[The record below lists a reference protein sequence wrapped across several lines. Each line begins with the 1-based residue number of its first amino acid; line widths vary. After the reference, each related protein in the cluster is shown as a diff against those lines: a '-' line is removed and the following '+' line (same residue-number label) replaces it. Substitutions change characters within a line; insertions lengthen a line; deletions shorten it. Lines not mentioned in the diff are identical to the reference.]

1 MKKFTLLSFLCVGSY
16 ALAFAQYEGKV
27 ETPAPLSSGSSS
39 GSNTSNC
46 CGTANVNSTFYNDPS
61 CSRIIRNDGDGLVK
75 VAPNKEANQLD
86 KDNISFRHSIDNQ
99 WISIPQGA
107 YNKLLSNAS
116 RAFVDKDYNKCLALC
131 DEILLASRDSPDAYF
146 LKGGSNYALGRTEI
160 GKKFMA
166 IAVQKGSIDAEET
179 LKMWDK

>member
-1 MKKFTLLSFLCVGSY
+1 MKKFALLSFLCVGCY

-27 ETPAPLSSGSSS
+27 ETPAPLSYSSNS
-39 GSNTSNC
+39 GSNTSNGY
-46 CGTANVNSTFYNDPS
+46 GTTNSNSRLYDPAD
-61 CSRIIRNDGDGLVK
+61 SRIIRNDGDGLVK

-99 WISIPQGA
+99 WVSIPQGA
-107 YNKLLSNAS
+107 YNKLLSNAA